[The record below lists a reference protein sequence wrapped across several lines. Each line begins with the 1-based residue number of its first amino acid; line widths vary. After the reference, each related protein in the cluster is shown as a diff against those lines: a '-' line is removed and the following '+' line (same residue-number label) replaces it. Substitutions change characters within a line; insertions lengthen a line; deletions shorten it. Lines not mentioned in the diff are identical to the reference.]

1 MSQFISPAKFEM
13 SAGTW
18 TVAESSNVVS
28 RARSAADAE
37 VTVLIPIELPSNDSV
52 EKGSKLKSIDVWYAI
67 GTAAADD
74 FDTVE
79 LEKMTLPADDTAVS
93 GESVDVSIDDGHD
106 AAAERKAVDDDH
118 CMSIALDTPA
128 FIDDGEC
135 YWLKLVVDC
144 AATTVLTFFGARANY
159 TLRI

>member
-18 TVAESSNVVS
+18 TVAESSNVIS

-79 LEKMTLPADDTAVS
+79 LEKMTLPADD
-93 GESVDVSIDDGHD
+93 H
-106 AAAERKAVDDDH
+106 RRQ
-118 CMSIALDTPA
+118 
-128 FIDDGEC
+128 
-135 YWLKLVVDC
+135 W
-144 AATTVLTFFGARANY
+144 
-159 TLRI
+159 